1 MSQMVPDLQAC
12 TNQAKDFLLVCQH
25 TALCWYIQC
34 PVFLYEEM
42 EDLYKLSGKA
52 VRTEYSQSEK
62 KDFFTFLALFFFHPL
77 RFYNWHKFSIDIQ

>member
-1 MSQMVPDLQAC
+1 MSQIVPDLQAC
-12 TNQAKDFLLVCQH
+12 TNQAKDFLLLCQH

-62 KDFFTFLALFFFHPL
+62 RDFFHFFSFVVFFSLFKVLQLA
-77 RFYNWHKFSIDIQ
+77 